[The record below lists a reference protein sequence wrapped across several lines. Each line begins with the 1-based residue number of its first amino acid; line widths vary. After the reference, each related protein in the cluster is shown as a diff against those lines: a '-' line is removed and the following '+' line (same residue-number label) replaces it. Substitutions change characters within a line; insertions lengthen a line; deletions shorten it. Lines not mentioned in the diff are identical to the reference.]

1 MPVRLARIAKNATV
15 VLAASMLL
23 TACGGVLE
31 GKSLGDI
38 VSLITTPE
46 GFREMIAW
54 GGYIVLFAII
64 FAETGLLV
72 GFFLPGDSLL
82 VTAGLLASTDAF
94 GLDIVAL
101 NALLIPAAIIG
112 DAVGYT
118 IGYRSGKRLLAR
130 PDSRFFKREHLD
142 KTQAFYDKHGGKT
155 IVLARFVPLIRTF
168 APVVAGVARMPYRTF
183 AVFNITGGILWIMS
197 TTLLGYFL
205 GRSIPNIEKYIHYVI
220 GVVILLSIIP
230 IIVEFV
236 KHRMAKRE
244 KVDAG

>member
-1 MPVRLARIAKNATV
+1 MSRLLRFTVNAFLLV
-15 VLAASMLL
+15 AASSLL
-23 TACGGVLE
+23 TACSGRMQVE
-31 GKSLGDI
+31 S
-38 VSLITTPE
+38 VSDFFKLITTPE

-54 GGYIVLFAII
+54 GGYFVLFVII

-94 GLDIVAL
+94 GLNIVAL

-118 IGYRSGKRLLAR
+118 IGLRSGKRLLSR
-130 PDSRFFKREHLD
+130 PDSRLFKREHLD

-168 APVVAGVARMPYRTF
+168 APVVAGIARMPYRNF
-183 AVFNITGGILWIMS
+183 AVFNITGGILWIAS

-205 GRSIPNIEKYIHYVI
+205 GSTIDNIESKLHYVI
-220 GVVILLSIIP
+220 GVVILLSLLP
-230 IIVEFV
+230 IVIEFI
-236 KHRMAKRE
+236 KHRVAKRRQSE
-244 KVDAG
+244 A